1 MSCKQSGSLL
11 ESIDDNFLIQVLDRP
26 TRSEAG
32 IDGLG
37 RISGYYLDVQGWSQ
51 ESQDAGG
58 IEPEKGCE
66 KLQEGII

>member
-51 ESQDAGG
+51 ESQRADG
-58 IEPEKGCE
+58 IELGERCE
-66 KLQEGII
+66 KKQGIL